1 MIFPKYNQDLFTTFG
16 NPVCCVPTLADW
28 IIGNKLSSMFTF
40 SIFQR
45 QLPSLSVPPSP
56 YEGSQ
61 HQESHVHPQSSLSC
75 GVFLPRWH
83 NLLAPLLGLL
93 QLWRSIVAGRL
104 LKEGSEQFDLDQSQ
118 EGKPFWGSHHCTKH
132 CSKWWSEKQIVLNEA
147 GITYD
152 STGHYTDA
160 VIALDIL
167 PK

>member
-118 EGKPFWGSHHCTKH
+118 EGKPFWGSQVPGKPC
-132 CSKWWSEKQIVLNEA
+132 L
-147 GITYD
+147 
-152 STGHYTDA
+152 
-160 VIALDIL
+160 ALDPLCPGLL
-167 PK
+167 PPFYIWWQLCHGLDVLEGLWW